1 MNIERFNSI
10 MYDIVLEE
18 GELKITSLLQTF
30 QNAFAQNITQPNPST
45 ADSFLKARQALWEAL
60 AACRSNQFPPSQK
73 AFVDFIG
80 ATKFVGNGLKEELER
95 ILEQNASLPGQAVA
109 EVQKHVQQTLEFI
122 ARATA
127 ANKTLVKLNIGHDF
141 TGPDEYEV
149 GVLLPT
155 SLFNNDLEGL
165 QKELHKLNQHMK
177 VFGELAADDVSSP
190 KIRCVTNGSVD
201 LFLEANAPVAAFL
214 AVAIERIVGLYL
226 HVLQIKKLRK
236 EMEETKV
243 PGKLLKPIEEH
254 EKELIP
260 EELEKIAESLF
271 KEYRKKPDKTR
282 DPELRTNLT
291 KALTYLIKRLD
302 QGVDFEVTPP
312 TEFEIPKEDA
322 TEKDKKEY
330 AKKLDEAKAL
340 SERSAKIKEL
350 PKREK
355 PILLLPEPDD
365 VGEQKEP
372 PSQST

>member
-10 MYDIVLEE
+10 MYDILLEE
-18 GELKITSLLQTF
+18 GEPKITSLLQSF
-30 QNAFAQNITQPNPST
+30 QAAFTQNINQPNPT
-45 ADSFLKARQALWEAL
+45 TVDTFLKSRQALWEAL

-73 AFVDFIG
+73 AFVDSIG
-80 ATKFVGNGLKEELER
+80 ATKFIGNGLKEELER

-109 EVQKHVQQTLEFI
+109 EVQKHIQQTLKFI
-122 ARATA
+122 TLVTT
-127 ANKTLVKLNIGHDF
+127 ANKALVELNIVYDF

-155 SLFNNDLEGL
+155 KLFNNELEGL
-165 QKELHKLNQHMK
+165 QKELGRLNQHMK
-177 VFGELAADDVSSP
+177 IFGELAADDVSSP

-201 LFLEANAPVAAFL
+201 LFLEAAAPVAAFL
-214 AVAIERIVGLYL
+214 AVAIERIVGVYL
-226 HVLQIKKLRK
+226 HILQIKKLRK

-243 PGKLLKPIEEH
+243 PGKYLKPIEEH
-254 EKELIP
+254 EKELVS

-282 DPELRTNLT
+282 DPELRTYLT

-312 TEFEIPKEDA
+312 TEFEQPKEDA
-322 TEKDKKEY
+322 AEKDKKDY
-330 AKKLDEAKAL
+330 AKKVAEAKEL
-340 SERSAKIKEL
+340 SDRSAKIKEL

-355 PILLLPEPDD
+355 PILFLPEPDN
-365 VGEQKEP
+365 EEEKK
-372 PSQST
+372 